1 MRNSTIWLIP
11 VISVSPPTMRNVP
24 RTDTPP
30 TSRGSSARNEPKTS
44 ARITSAPSDP
54 IIVSTM
60 IPVPLDAGAPLASR
74 SSPVSPKCQPGGS
87 AASAA
92 RVIAAAGVG
101 PPNEVDGGVNTSA
114 NVVRP
119 SLVRNA
125 RSPVEL

>member
-24 RTDTPP
+24 STDTPP
-30 TSRGSSARNEPKTS
+30 TSSGSSARKEPNTS
-44 ARITSAPSDP
+44 ARTMSAPSDP

-60 IPVPLDAGAPLASR
+60 IPVPLDAGAPAERR

-92 RVIAAAGVG
+92 LVIAAAGIG
-101 PPNEVDGGVNTSA
+101 PPNEFDDGVNTSA

-125 RSPVEL
+125 RLPVEL